1 MHWDDTRVHACL
13 HFLMQLYFGCI
24 VEKTTL
30 ASSGLKSPLMLA
42 LKCPFAGI
50 NNVR

>member
-13 HFLMQLYFGCI
+13 LFLIQLYFGCI

-30 ASSGLKSPLMLA
+30 ASTGLKSPLMLT
-42 LKCPFAGI
+42 LKCSFAFI
-50 NNVR
+50 DNVR